1 MADNHFDAIIIGAGI
16 SGIDAA
22 YRLQEGL
29 PDFKYAILEGRSEIG
44 GTWSLFKYPG
54 IRSDSDLHTFGFPW
68 DPWREDR
75 AIASAPSILSYVKGC
90 ANRHGID
97 KHIKYHHQVQALN
110 WSSENQHWKLEVS
123 VNGKETLYYARHI
136 LLGTGY
142 YDYKQ
147 GLNSQIP
154 GLEDFKGTVI
164 HPQFWPEDLNYKDKK
179 VVIIG
184 SGATAVTLVPAM
196 SEQAKSVTMLQRSPS
211 YFLPIPLVEPID
223 QTIKKWL
230 PESWAYKLIRWRF
243 IIVGFLFFNFCR
255 MFPKQGK
262 AMLRKATEAELPK
275 NIPYDPHFLP
285 SYSPWEQRMC
295 ITPGKLFPISHQ
307 CLVNHSSTGGD
318 FFAALRSGKADVVT
332 DTIETITTKGI
343 NLKSGAQLDADIIVT
358 ATGLKI
364 QLGGGM
370 KLFVDGK
377 PHSIGDKFVWRGAL
391 LQDIPN
397 LAFVFGYT
405 NASWTLGADA
415 TAQLWVR
422 LLKGAKTKGQTSF
435 VPRVGEKEG
444 VLPAQL
450 LNLNSTYIK
459 AAEKS
464 GVLPK
469 GGDRG
474 PWVPRSVWLKDIWH
488 ARYGD
493 IVTGLQFNRVST

>member
-1 MADNHFDAIIIGAGI
+1 MADNSFDAIIIGAGI
-16 SGIDAA
+16 SGIDAGF
-22 YRLQEGL
+22 RLQEGL

-97 KHIKYHHQVQALN
+97 KHIKYHHQVQSLD
-110 WSSENQHWKLEVS
+110 WSSENQHWKLDVL
-123 VNGKETLYYARHI
+123 VDGKEKLYYARHI

-142 YDYKQ
+142 YDYKR

-154 GLEDFKGTVI
+154 GLEDFKGTIV
-164 HPQFWPEDLNYKDKK
+164 HPQFWPENFDYSDKK

-230 PESWAYKLIRWRF
+230 PEWWAYKLIRWRF
-243 IIVGFLFFNFCR
+243 ILTGWLFFNFCR
-255 MFPKQGK
+255 LFPKQGVK
-262 AMLRKATEAELPK
+262 LLRKATEAELPK
-275 NIPYDPHFLP
+275 NIPYDPHFVP
-285 SYSPWEQRMC
+285 SYLPWEQRMC
-295 ITPGKLFPISHQ
+295 ITP
-307 CLVNHSSTGGD
+307 GGD

-332 DTIETITTKGI
+332 DNIDTITAKGI
-343 NLKSGAQLDADIIVT
+343 NLKSGAQLEADIIVT

-370 KLFVDGK
+370 KLSVDGK
-377 PHSIGDKFVWRGAL
+377 PQSMGDKFIWRGAL

-422 LLKGAKTKGQTSF
+422 LMKAAKGKGQSSF
-435 VPRVGEKEG
+435 VPRLGEKEG
-444 VLPAQL
+444 VLPAPL

-459 AAEKS
+459 AAVKE
-464 GVLPK
+464 GNLPK

-488 ARYGD
+488 AKYGD
-493 IVTGLQFNRVST
+493 ITTGLQFHRVST